1 MQKVL
6 VTGATGFIGNWVVE
20 ELLKLNVNV
29 IATSTNTEK
38 AKQFPWFG
46 KVDYVPLD
54 LKRFLPTENYF
65 DFFHQPSHLI
75 HLAWEG
81 LPNYNS
87 KFHLEENLPR
97 HFAFLKNLVKNGL
110 HNLTVSGTCL
120 EYGVKEGELKEN
132 DAVEPTT
139 FYAQAKNELR
149 IILEQMAKE
158 KPLPVKWVRLFYM
171 YGKGQSKNSLLSQL
185 ELAIVNNETTFNMS
199 GGGQVRD
206 FLPVQN
212 VAEYIVKIAMQDKV
226 TGIINC
232 CSNQPVKVKDFVS
245 KYLKEQNKIAN
256 FLSAID
262 EKIELVSN
270 QIKDTQEYKKG
281 LLQQMFV

>member
-20 ELLKLNVNV
+20 ELLKQNVNV

-46 KVDYVPLD
+46 KVDYVPFD
-54 LKRFLPTENYF
+54 LKRFLPTVNYF

-97 HFAFLKNLVKNGL
+97 HFAFLQNLAKNGL
-110 HNLTVSGTCL
+110 HNITASGTCL
-120 EYGVKEGELKEN
+120 EYGIKEGELKEN

-149 IILEQMAKE
+149 ILLQQMAKE
-158 KPLPVKWVRLFYM
+158 KSLPVKWVRLFYM
-171 YGKGQSKNSLLSQL
+171 YGKGQSKSSLLSQL

-199 GGGQVRD
+199 GGGQIRD

-245 KYLKEQNKIAN
+245 KYLKEQNKIIHLNLGFYPYPVYEAMEFWGNNAKLKSILEAN
-256 FLSAID
+256 
-262 EKIELVSN
+262 
-270 QIKDTQEYKKG
+270 
-281 LLQQMFV
+281 

>member
-110 HNLTVSGTCL
+110 YNITVSGTCL

-245 KYLKEQNKIAN
+245 KYLKEQNKIIHLNLGFYPYPVYEAMEFWGN
-256 FLSAID
+256 NTKLKSILEA
-262 EKIELVSN
+262 K
-270 QIKDTQEYKKG
+270 
-281 LLQQMFV
+281 